1 MKLLQKI
8 YDELSELTDEDLIK
22 DYQDKLT
29 TINDT
34 FNDNTSDEEFHLM
47 NKAEDMLLIAEQH
60 FNSIA
65 LQEQIEQD
73 SDERKHEGSRHLS

>member
-1 MKLLQKI
+1 MKQLKKL
-8 YDELSELTDEDLIK
+8 YDEISELTDEDLVN
-22 DYQDKLT
+22 DYKDKLT

-47 NKAEDMLLIAEQH
+47 NQAEDMLLIAEQH

-65 LQEQIEQD
+65 LQKQFDQER
-73 SDERKHEGSRHLS
+73 DERKYEGSRHLS

>member
-1 MKLLQKI
+1 MKELQKL
-8 YDELSELTDEDLIK
+8 YDEISELTDEDLVN
-22 DYQDKLT
+22 DYKDKLT

-47 NKAEDMLLIAEQH
+47 NQAEDMLLIAEQH

-65 LQEQIEQD
+65 LQEQFDRER
-73 SDERKHEGSRHLS
+73 DERRYEGARHLS

>member
-1 MKLLQKI
+1 MKQLQQI
-8 YDELSELTDEDLIK
+8 YSELSELTDEDLVE
-22 DYQDKLT
+22 DYKDKLT

-47 NKAEDMLLIAEQH
+47 NKCEDMLLIAEQH

-65 LQEQIEQD
+65 LQEQFDQER
-73 SDERKHEGSRHLS
+73 DERKYEGSRHLS

>member
-1 MKLLQKI
+1 MKTLQRI
-8 YDELSELTDEDLIK
+8 YDELSELTDEDLIE
-22 DYQDKLT
+22 DYKDKLT

-65 LQEQIEQD
+65 LQEQIEQER
-73 SDERKHEGSRHLS
+73 DERKYEGSRHLS